1 MKTANRQA
9 KDRRDEQFEALAAFA
24 NMGDG
29 SKDMQKF
36 RLKYPDF
43 FPLEPSGSNRVGFQ
57 NMTDWLYTYAEEFE
71 KDSADVPDI
80 KEKVTPALLWY
91 RDLLRAVWSN
101 NDRKGGGLYVLY
113 GYEAKARAVGIP
125 VTVGVIHPHL
135 IPGQFHDVKQ
145 NVTSGLPQGEPIIDA
160 ASGAIDWKFGCE
172 FQQSV
177 YELMLCRWR
186 AKVCPE
192 DGVYFVAGKTAQ
204 TFCSTKCSGEAKKKR
219 ALDYWNTKGN
229 ADRKR
234 KTKKARA
241 K

>member
-1 MKTANRQA
+1 MKPASRQA
-9 KDRRDEQFEALAAFA
+9 KERRDQQFEALAAFA
-24 NMGDG
+24 NMGDRPT
-29 SKDMQKF
+29 DWRKF
-36 RLKYPDF
+36 RLKFPDF
-43 FPLEPSGSNRVGFQ
+43 FPLEPSGSQRIGFRD
-57 NMTDWLYTYAEEFE
+57 MSDWLYFHAEQYE
-71 KDSADVPDI
+71 KELADIPDI
-80 KEKVTPALLWY
+80 KDKAIPALLWY

-113 GYEAKARAVGIP
+113 GYEKKAREVGIP
-125 VTVGVIHPHL
+125 VTVGVIHPYL
-135 IPGQFHDVKQ
+135 NPSQFQDITQ
-145 NVTSGLPQGEPIIDA
+145 NATSGLPEGEPTIDA

-177 YELMLCRWR
+177 YELMQCRWR

-192 DGVYFVAGKTAQ
+192 DGVYFVASKTAQ

-219 ALDYWNTKGN
+219 SLDYWNTKGN

-234 KTKKARA
+234 RTKKGG